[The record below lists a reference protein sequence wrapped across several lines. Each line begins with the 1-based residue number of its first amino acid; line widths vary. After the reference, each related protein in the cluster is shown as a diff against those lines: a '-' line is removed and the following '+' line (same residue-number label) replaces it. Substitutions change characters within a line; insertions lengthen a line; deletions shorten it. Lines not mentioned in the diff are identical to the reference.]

1 MIYLEIILNL
11 PINQGFT
18 YSYSPPEDEKPELAP
33 AIGKRAEIMF
43 GNKKTEGF
51 IIGISESLPE
61 NLNFDPAK
69 IKAVRRI
76 IDKEALFGEELIE
89 IATWLSRYY
98 LCTLGEAVFSMIPSG
113 RRETSAG
120 GFAFEEEVS
129 AAPKNKLSDEQDLCV
144 REILNHVNGLPCSA
158 RNDEG
163 SARNDADSARKK
175 LYHYIYGPT
184 GSGKTEVFLSLA
196 EKILEEGKGVIY
208 LVPEIGLTGQVVK
221 AVTERFGKT
230 AAVLHSGLTPSQR
243 LKEWNRIMHKEARV
257 VIGARSAVFAP
268 LPDLGLII
276 IDEEHDA
283 SYKSGN
289 NPRYHARQVAMHRCS
304 NLKIPLVMGSATPSV
319 EAWYGMQ
326 KGSIIRHLLTKRLA
340 GGQMPHI
347 SCINLKNYKNEGS
360 ISLPLEKQINE
371 VLGRGHQVILFL
383 NRRGFT
389 HYFSCNSCGYE
400 LVCKN
405 CSVPLTYHKNENR
418 LKCHY
423 CGWSI
428 TPPSSCP
435 SCGSIDIGSSG
446 YGTEYIEEETKAKFP
461 NARIIRLDTD
471 ILKNKEQLLTG
482 IEDFKNG
489 KYDIMLGTQMVA
501 KGLNFPKLELVGL
514 ILADAGLHMPDF
526 RAGERT
532 FSLITQVAGR
542 AGRYF
547 PDGKV
552 LVQTYSPGLEPIL
565 FACQNRSQDFYT
577 FELQQRRLMDFP
589 PFSRLLRLVFR
600 SYNRKEAYDTAKDA
614 AGILSEKSSR
624 GVEIIGPAECPI
636 EKINSSWRYQILLKS
651 SSILPLQAL
660 ARALLTEYTHSQ
672 NVYIE
677 YDVDPVSL
685 L

>member
-11 PINQGFT
+11 PVNQGFT
-18 YSYSPPEDEKPELAP
+18 YSYIPPQDEKPELVP
-33 AIGKRAEIMF
+33 AVGKRAEIMF

-51 IIGISESLPE
+51 IIGISDTLPPD
-61 NLNFDPAK
+61 LGFDPAK
-69 IKAVRRI
+69 IRPIKRV
-76 IDKEALFGEELIE
+76 IDKEPLFGDELIE
-89 IATWLSRYY
+89 IARWLSRYY

-120 GFAFEEEVS
+120 GFGFEEDVS
-129 AAPKNKLSDEQDLCV
+129 EFRKNELSEEQRLCV
-144 REILNHVNGLPCSA
+144 EAI
-158 RNDEG
+158 
-163 SARNDADSARKK
+163 DSSQP

-196 EKILEEGKGVIY
+196 EKILEQDKGVIY
-208 LVPEIGLTGQVVK
+208 LVPEIGLTGQVIK
-221 AVTERFGKT
+221 AVTQRFGKT

-257 VIGARSAVFAP
+257 IVGARSAVFAP
-268 LPDLGLII
+268 VPDLGLII
-276 IDEEHDA
+276 IDEEHDG

-326 KGSIIRHLLTKRLA
+326 NGSIVKHILTKRLA
-340 GGQMPHI
+340 GGTMPQI
-347 SCINLKNYKNEGS
+347 SCIDLKLFHSEGA
-360 ISLPLEKQINE
+360 ISKPLEEQIKK
-371 VLGRGHQVILFL
+371 VLEKKHQVILFL

-389 HYFSCNSCGYE
+389 HFFSCNQCGYE

-405 CSVPLTYHKNENR
+405 CSVPLTYHKVENR

-423 CGWSI
+423 CGWS
-428 TPPSSCP
+428 TVTPSSCP
-435 SCGSIDIGSSG
+435 QCGSVEIGSSG
-446 YGTEYIEEETKAKFP
+446 FGTEYIEAETKAKFP
-461 NARIIRLDTD
+461 NARIVRLDTD
-471 ILKNKEQLLTG
+471 VLKNKEQLLESLDAFRKG
-482 IEDFKNG
+482 E
-489 KYDIMLGTQMVA
+489 YDIMLGTQMVA
-501 KGLNFPKLELVGL
+501 KGLNFPNLELVGV

-552 LVQTYSPGLEPIL
+552 IVQTYSPGQQPVYL
-565 FACQNRSQDFYT
+565 ACKNLTEDFYT
-577 FELQQRRLMDFP
+577 WELEQRRLMEFP

-600 SYNRKEAYDTAKDA
+600 SYDKTNARETSQEAAN
-614 AGILSEKSSR
+614 ILAQKAPR

-636 EKINSSWRYQILLKS
+636 EKINSSWRYQILLKAT
-651 SSILPLQAL
+651 SILPLQAM
-660 ARALLTEYTHSQ
+660 ARSLLTDYRHNQ

-677 YDVDPVSL
+677 YDVDPVTL

>member
-51 IIGISESLPE
+51 IIGISESLPK

-76 IDKEALFGEELIE
+76 IDKEALFGKELIE

-144 REILNHVNGLPCSA
+144 REILNHVNGLP
-158 RNDEG
+158 R
-163 SARNDADSARKK
+163 SARKE

-326 KGSIIRHLLTKRLA
+326 KGSIIKHLLTKRLA

-614 AGILSEKSSR
+614 ARILSEKSSR